1 MAEGCSGVKN
11 AVVELY
17 QNYDYCIVNKEF
29 KKKMSLLS
37 LKKNEKEIQLQT
49 HNQGSNERQ
58 QDNERR
64 FTKDIHLVEDPSKH
78 QEVRNG
84 TQLENEPT
92 TTIDHSKV
100 KNYVKLTEP
109 QN

>member
-1 MAEGCSGVKN
+1 MQN

-17 QNYDYCIVNKEF
+17 QNDDYCKYRILKKDEF
-29 KKKMSLLS
+29 VVFK
-37 LKKNEKEIQLQT
+37 KKNEKEIQLQT